1 MVQTVLAALQAQVE
15 AGDLEENIVDYRV
28 IASHCLPT
36 RLVPNISYEAVMK
49 HHQILG
55 GMTSTES
62 KKAFLNLIRSW
73 PLHRA
78 TIFDVMVTCYIL
90 FLMSFFMCSRYFKRV
105 AQSARCRRNA
115 SCNSFAQCSAVLKA
129 FGQSL
134 CRTCLLVASDVQ
146 KPIVWSRPEG
156 NRRDITE
163 KWSG

>member
-1 MVQTVLAALQAQVE
+1 MLAALQAQVE

-78 TIFDVMVTCYIL
+78 TIFDVMVTFYIL
-90 FLMSFFMCSRYFKRV
+90 FTFSHVFPLFSTSCSKGTLQEECVLQYLCPMHCCSKSFWVEFV
-105 AQSARCRRNA
+105 QN
-115 SCNSFAQCSAVLKA
+115 
-129 FGQSL
+129 
-134 CRTCLLVASDVQ
+134 LLVGGFQCVETYSLVLA
-146 KPIVWSRPEG
+146 RGELEG
-156 NRRDITE
+156 YNRKVE
-163 KWSG
+163 WG

>member
-1 MVQTVLAALQAQVE
+1 MLAALQAQVE

-78 TIFDVMVTCYIL
+78 TIFDVMVKFYI
-90 FLMSFFMCSRYFKRV
+90 
-105 AQSARCRRNA
+105 
-115 SCNSFAQCSAVLKA
+115 
-129 FGQSL
+129 
-134 CRTCLLVASDVQ
+134 
-146 KPIVWSRPEG
+146 
-156 NRRDITE
+156 
-163 KWSG
+163 

>member
-1 MVQTVLAALQAQVE
+1 MLAALQAQVE

-78 TIFDVMVTCYIL
+78 TIFDVMVTFHIS
-90 FLMSFFMCSRYFKRV
+90 FLMYIFMCFFFETSCSKRSILQEECV
-105 AQSARCRRNA
+105 LQQLRPSQCCSGSFWVEFVRN
-115 SCNSFAQCSAVLKA
+115 
-129 FGQSL
+129 
-134 CRTCLLVASDVQ
+134 LLVSGFRRAEDL
-146 KPIVWSRPEG
+146 VWP
-156 NRRDITE
+156 RRE
-163 KWSG
+163 ES

>member
-1 MVQTVLAALQAQVE
+1 MLAALQAQVE

-78 TIFDVMVTCYIL
+78 TIFDVMVTFYIS
-90 FLMSFFMCSRYFKRV
+90 FLMSFSCVPVILNELLKAHV
-105 AQSARCRRNA
+105 AGGMRPAIALPN
-115 SCNSFAQCSAVLKA
+115 AVL
-129 FGQSL
+129 F
-134 CRTCLLVASDVQ
+134 
-146 KPIVWSRPEG
+146 
-156 NRRDITE
+156 
-163 KWSG
+163 